1 MSRYIFIIILF
12 LLGYTAVQA
21 QRINVF
27 PTTVSYNVS
36 RGSVQNQTIYITN
49 PTTTKQVF
57 QLNVADWIRNEDG
70 SHTYF
75 EANSQPFS
83 CANWVKLSTNLVD
96 VEPGKTAEVVVTMQG
111 SDKPEDFERM
121 KWAMLFLQSVI
132 EKKGEDANNQK
143 VNTQIREVIRVGVH
157 LYQTPAILTQDAAQA
172 TALEAD
178 SAELDTYWF
187 KVANI
192 GKTMVS
198 CKAYL
203 DLTETST
210 GQQYRSEITE
220 FPMFPAGNRRVK
232 LVIPNNVPKG
242 KYSML
247 AILDYSE
254 NASLEAVEKNIEIV
268 N

>member
-1 MSRYIFIIILF
+1 MRRYLPVIFFL
-12 LLGYTAVQA
+12 LLGYTVSHA

-36 RGSVQNQTIYITN
+36 QGSIQNQTVYITN

-57 QLNVADWIRNEDG
+57 QVSVADWVRNDDG

-75 EANSQPFS
+75 EANSQNFS
-83 CANWVKLSTNLVD
+83 CANWVTVSSNLVD
-96 VEPGKTAEVVVTMQG
+96 VEPGQTAELSVTMQG
-111 SDKPEDFERM
+111 SDKPEDFEKM
-121 KWAMLFLQSVI
+121 KWAMLFLQNVV
-132 EKKGEDANNQK
+132 ERQGEEMNNKK
-143 VNTQIREVIRVGVH
+143 VNTQIREVIRVGIH
-157 LYQTPAILTQDAAQA
+157 LYQTPASLTSDEARAM
-172 TALEAD
+172 ALESD
-178 SAELDTYWF
+178 STDLNAYWF
-187 KVANI
+187 KVQNT
-192 GKTMVS
+192 GKTMIS

-220 FPMFPAGNRRVK
+220 FPMFPEGNRKVK
-232 LVIPNNVPKG
+232 LVVPPTVPKG

-254 NASLEAVEKNIEIV
+254 SASLEAVEKNIEIV
-268 N
+268 R